1 MSMIGFPLLL
11 IPFAIINI
19 IAFLMPT
26 VSLTDALYDVPL
38 PSGLT
43 WSLTSS
49 DALLALA
56 MLLLFF
62 EIAKAAR
69 PGAKYFTDHLL
80 SFLVFAGAAAEFVLL
95 PKPQFAT
102 STFLLL
108 IVLAF
113 VDFAASIVV
122 RVRRARL
129 ARDVASAA
137 PSPAPPVTAPEPP
150 LAPSPAP
157 APVSPL
163 SPPPAAEQVAPV
175 IVPPAPRPPHSE
187 IVPAPSHDVVAAEP
201 ADAAHA
207 VERTAEHAP
216 PAAPDIEPARR

>member
-1 MSMIGFPLLL
+1 MALIGFPLLL

-19 IAFLMPT
+19 IAFLMPA
-26 VSLTDALYDVPL
+26 VSLTDVLYDVPL

-43 WSLTSS
+43 WSLTFS
-49 DALLALA
+49 DALVAFA

-80 SFLVFAGAAAEFVLL
+80 SFLVFAGAAAEFALL

-102 STFLLL
+102 STFFLLT
-108 IVLAF
+108 VLAF

-129 ARDVASAA
+129 ARDVAHAAA
-137 PSPAPPVTAPEPP
+137 PMPEPP
-150 LAPSPAP
+150 LARAPAP

-163 SPPPAAEQVAPV
+163 SPKPAAEMPAPAVEQPAPV
-175 IVPPAPRPPHSE
+175 IITPPPPRPSHSE
-187 IVPAPSHDVVAAEP
+187 VVPAPSHDVVAAEP
-201 ADAAHA
+201 ADAAH
-207 VERTAEHAP
+207 TIAEHAP
-216 PAAPDIEPARR
+216 PAAPDIEPPRR